1 MELGDHA
8 CSPDAETKRPL
19 GHAFTLGALGWGGRV
34 NDARRLALVQ
44 KCKSACGLCKGA
56 NVGIHFRVPGLGPQV
71 SGAGYQVQVRVREN
85 SGPEPV
91 PEPEDLN
98 LAPDG

>member
-1 MELGDHA
+1 MLCCLIERHTELIGSQEA
-8 CSPDAETKRPL
+8 K
-19 GHAFTLGALGWGGRV
+19 
-34 NDARRLALVQ
+34 VQ

-56 NVGIHFRVPGLGPQV
+56 NVGIYFRVPGLGPEV
-71 SGAGYQVQVRVREN
+71 SGAGYQVRVREN
-85 SGPEPV
+85 SDPEPV